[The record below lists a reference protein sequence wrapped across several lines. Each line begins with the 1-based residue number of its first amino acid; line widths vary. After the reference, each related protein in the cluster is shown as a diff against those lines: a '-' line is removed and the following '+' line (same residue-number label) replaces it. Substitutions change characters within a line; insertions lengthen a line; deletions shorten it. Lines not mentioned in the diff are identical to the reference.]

1 MGVTKIEVIA
11 VRGKCNAGL
20 AVGDT
25 FLLHNWRIISGNAD
39 KMCCVALAS
48 VTACASRW
56 KLHEGGVCVSC
67 PDPGVG
73 EGGNVI
79 FGLCQEEGHENH
91 QC

>member
-1 MGVTKIEVIA
+1 LGIIKIEVIA

-25 FLLHNWRIISGNAD
+25 FLLDNWRIMSGNAD

-48 VTACASRW
+48 IVASGCRW
-56 KLHEGGVCVSC
+56 KLHEGGLCVSC
-67 PDPGVG
+67 PDPGAG

-79 FGLCQEEGHENH
+79 FRLCEEEGHENH
-91 QC
+91 